1 MCLQSLLPQN
11 HPLKNLLEVDHLQLV
26 QFAESFGQGLLTGLP
41 WTGYANVGPFGQF
54 GQSFK
59 EFSGGVDEGVQVGL
73 VLEEEDSTCILTCE
87 LELSV
92 EEFVVFEFDG
102 VGYAPGTPFPHEF
115 EVIESD
121 SEQLLFVALDS
132 FG

>member
-11 HPLKNLLEVDHLQLV
+11 YSLKNFLEVDDLQLV
-26 QFAESFGQGLLTGLP
+26 QFAQPFGQSLLAGLP

-59 EFSGGVDEGVQVGL
+59 ELSGRVDEGVQVGL
-73 VLEEEDSTCILTCE
+73 VLEEKDSTCILACE

-92 EEFVVFEFDG
+92 EEFVVFEFDRI
-102 VGYAPGTPFPHEF
+102 GYAPGTPLPDEF